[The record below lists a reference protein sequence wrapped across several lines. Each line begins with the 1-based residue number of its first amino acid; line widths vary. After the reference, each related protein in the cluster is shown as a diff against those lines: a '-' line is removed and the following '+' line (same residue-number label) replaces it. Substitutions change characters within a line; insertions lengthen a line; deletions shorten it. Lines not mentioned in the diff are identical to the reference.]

1 MLSGGTESAV
11 ESGRSAEIGSLA
23 ALIHSSSRAS
33 TARGHIPSL
42 APKPLLLYRTPA
54 RIATTADL
62 RLADAQPQRPGSR
75 KIQQKIIMT
84 GKIKMVM
91 KLKTLTALVVATLA
105 LWFSVAMMEKV
116 TNNPNLT
123 NFAAIGALVATIGLW
138 MVWGLS
144 NIGDEHRE
152 SKDQLE
158 KAKRQPAEDNRLALL
173 LELLDEG
180 ERQALKR
187 RLADDLRADGE
198 AVSLAELLASQD
210 GQAKKK

>member
-1 MLSGGTESAV
+1 
-11 ESGRSAEIGSLA
+11 
-23 ALIHSSSRAS
+23 
-33 TARGHIPSL
+33 
-42 APKPLLLYRTPA
+42 
-54 RIATTADL
+54 
-62 RLADAQPQRPGSR
+62 
-75 KIQQKIIMT
+75 
-84 GKIKMVM
+84 MVM